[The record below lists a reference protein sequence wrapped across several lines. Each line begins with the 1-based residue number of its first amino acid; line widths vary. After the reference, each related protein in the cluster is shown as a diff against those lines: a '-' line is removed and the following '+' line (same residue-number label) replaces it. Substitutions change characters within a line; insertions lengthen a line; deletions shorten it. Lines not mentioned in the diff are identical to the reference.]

1 LGALAET
8 SARRETDPE
17 IARIRVRRMLL
28 AIQRGFVST
37 LSWSPLTFSMA
48 ISTTLVPGAS
58 WADAF
63 GFGLISAVFLAGTG
77 WALDTIFKPR
87 LVGPRPRVQ
96 PVGSWRSLVPMLI
109 LLVILLSTVG
119 GVSALT
125 GLRAVAVVLVVV
137 PLLAVGWIAMQ
148 HAADAPVNS
157 VLQRAA
163 GYSED
168 LFNYRSEM
176 VLLVMAGFIGTLGSR
191 LLLPLLAGA
200 NLDPSVIPAWMILV
214 AIVWIIPLTGL
225 LGMNPIL
232 SVSLMAPLLPNAEA
246 MGITPVAVIVAITSG
261 WALSGASSPYT
272 ATTLLVGNIAGV
284 SAWRVGLV
292 WNGVYTVLCGMVLS
306 GWVALVAQI

>member
-1 LGALAET
+1 
-8 SARRETDPE
+8 
-17 IARIRVRRMLL
+17 
-28 AIQRGFVST
+28 
-37 LSWSPLTFSMA
+37 
-48 ISTTLVPGAS
+48 
-58 WADAF
+58 
-63 GFGLISAVFLAGTG
+63 
-77 WALDTIFKPR
+77 
-87 LVGPRPRVQ
+87 
-96 PVGSWRSLVPMLI
+96 
-109 LLVILLSTVG
+109 VG

-137 PLLAVGWIAMQ
+137 PLLAAGWIAMQ
-148 HAADAPVNS
+148 HLRDAPVNS